1 MRPRFKQ
8 NASSGIRVRL
18 KRNRTV
24 CSALQSQLHD
34 PVADMLHHRQVMGD
48 EQEAEASILLQF
60 FEQVDDI
67 GLQADIQRGKRFHA
81 CRDSENIVSDIS
93 CEKCG
98 CSQFPNNR

>member
-1 MRPRFKQ
+1 MRLRFKQ
-8 NASSGIRVRL
+8 NASSEIRVRL
-18 KRNRTV
+18 KRKHIV

-34 PVADMLHHRQVMGD
+34 PVADMLNHRQVVGD
-48 EQEAEASILLQF
+48 EKEAEFSLLLQF
-60 FEQVDDI
+60 FEQVDDV

-81 CRDSENIVSDIS
+81 CRDFENIVSDIS

>member
-24 CSALQSQLHD
+24 CSALQLQLHD

-48 EQEAEASILLQF
+48 EQEAEASLLLQF
-60 FEQVDDI
+60 FEQVDDV
-67 GLQADIQRGKRFHA
+67 GLQADIQ
-81 CRDSENIVSDIS
+81 
-93 CEKCG
+93 
-98 CSQFPNNR
+98 

>member
-1 MRPRFKQ
+1 
-8 NASSGIRVRL
+8 
-18 KRNRTV
+18 
-24 CSALQSQLHD
+24 
-34 PVADMLHHRQVMGD
+34 MLHHRQVMGD
-48 EQEAEASILLQF
+48 EEEAEASLLLQF

-81 CRDSENIVSDIS
+81 CRDFENIVSDIS